1 MTLRWTKFISNDYQ
15 GPLYAPHPDLNPMPS
30 KDQQSIEEPSAYEKW
45 DRAKTLMLESLH
57 KPDNQLRSCAHNQN
71 CYYELLDIRDQ
82 VIDMVSKMK
91 NPRPFVDETPRIP
104 GKLPEYP
111 VDPDSY
117 IESKSYEYATDVTLS
132 DIAKFQRG
140 SSL

>member
-1 MTLRWTKFISNDYQ
+1 M
-15 GPLYAPHPDLNPMPS
+15 
-30 KDQQSIEEPSAYEKW
+30 KDQNTILDNETPNEKW
-45 DRAKTLMLESLH
+45 NRGLDLYIESVH
-57 KPDNQLRSCAHNQN
+57 KPDNQLRSCAHNQK
-71 CYYELLDIRDQ
+71 CYHELLEIRDQ

-91 NPRPFVDETPRIP
+91 NPRTYVDETPRIP